1 MISAQVLRGSILAEV
16 QTDLVKLDMAL
27 LRNIDKDKRR
37 QTIVKH
43 AVQMCH
49 DLSID
54 VIAEGIET
62 YEELSVVRDLGVEL
76 VQGFY
81 LARPA
86 FQALATVA
94 NDVIYRT

>member
-1 MISAQVLRGSILAEV
+1 
-16 QTDLVKLDMAL
+16 
-27 LRNIDKDKRR
+27 
-37 QTIVKH
+37 
-43 AVQMCH
+43 MCH

-86 FQALATVA
+86 FQALATIPAGV
-94 NDVIYRT
+94 NYRT